1 MKFMRSIACRRGVV
15 LLLIVIFAAFFCSGP
30 GGKAL
35 AEESK
40 GNAVSK
46 IFADASAV
54 AKLMSCYYNMKTLEG
69 ASEAY
74 FMENDLSKAKL
85 TPAFLASE
93 GWLKKEPKCPLD
105 NNGSYLIDVK
115 DGKTSI
121 KCPVHGKTLEET
133 DKIVDELKKSG
144 KVGPDGGPPDP
155 NAQITYTPA
164 SMPVINDA
172 KKSAALKTFMEV
184 FTKCNHDASVTVQ
197 STRHEFKNP
206 VKVTQ
211 YHYFRDPANFRMD
224 TRDGS
229 RKVVVVVSTAGPSWM
244 AENDGKPNQLPSQ
257 QVAEIIA
264 TLDLGS
270 LICNNIDAFDIIE
283 SKDKNNDILIYV
295 INKKTGYMNTY
306 VIDPKLKV
314 FKRVCAYPKK
324 GVLAMDNVYGQFK
337 FGKLEDKVFAIP
349 ASAGSGAA
357 K

>member
-1 MKFMRSIACRRGVV
+1 MRSIACRPGVV
-15 LLLIVIFAAFFCSGP
+15 LLLIAIFAAFFCSRI

-35 AEESK
+35 AEENK

-46 IFADASAV
+46 IFADAAAV
-54 AKLMSCYYNMKTLEG
+54 AKLMSCYYNMKTLDG
-69 ASEAY
+69 ACELY
-74 FMENDLSKAKL
+74 MMENSDPKTQLTVAELISKKC
-85 TPAFLASE
+85 
-93 GWLKKEPKCPLD
+93 LKNEPKCPLD
-105 NNGSYLIDVK
+105 KTKTYTVDIKG
-115 DGKTSI
+115 GKPTI
-121 KCPVHGKTLEET
+121 KCPVHDKTLEET
-133 DKIVDELKKSG
+133 NKIVDELKKAG

-164 SMPVINDA
+164 SIPAINDA

-211 YHYFRDPANFRMD
+211 YNYFRDPANFRMD

-270 LICNNIDAFDIIE
+270 LICNNIDAFDVIE